1 MLVDVPAGASP
12 AGGLNFKTT
21 GFNRSPTP
29 PLSNLNVFCKPPAT
43 SPRCGL
49 ELLQVGL
56 ACGKTAAAPSSFPKV
71 TTLEAR
77 FEGEKLAAFDVAG
90 VISAISSKHA
100 SEPRWN
106 TMQTEKRRK
115 HGGNFAALFLHYAF

>member
-1 MLVDVPAGASP
+1 VGESPVRSAREASKS
-12 AGGLNFKTT
+12 NFKTA
-21 GFNRSPTP
+21 GFNRSRTP
-29 PLSNLNVFCKPPAT
+29 GLFNLNVFCKSPAT

-77 FEGEKLAAFDVAG
+77 FEGEKLAAFDMAG

-100 SEPRWN
+100 SEPRWDA
-106 TMQTEKRRK
+106 M
-115 HGGNFAALFLHYAF
+115 